1 MSFILFVIILSLA
14 MFFLYKAYPKIYKYL
29 IYCIFVTLITIMV
42 FLIILYPEEII
53 KATRRGIV
61 VWFQS
66 VLPSLLP
73 FFIGAELLIGLGV
86 VKFIGVLIE
95 PLVRPMFNVP
105 GEASFI
111 FAMSITSGYPM
122 GIKLTSDLR
131 KKNSITKV
139 DAQRIISFCSTS
151 GPLFMIGAVSIG
163 MFNNPMIGP
172 YIALAHYISAITVG
186 IIFRFYGETI
196 KLDNIQYTVGNKNI
210 LYKAFNEMIKAR
222 KKDGRP
228 FGKLLSDSVQSAIST
243 IVMVG
248 GFIVLFSVVIEE
260 IRLIGFLNILKRF
273 IQLTSLDNI
282 ISSEI
287 IEVLFTGFV
296 EITMGCKG
304 ASQLNNTSIISQIV
318 ICTMIISWSGISVH
332 AQAASMLNET
342 DINIKTYIISKF
354 MHSIISGIY
363 VYALI
368 KLSKYKS
375 FLSQQTVFNTYGVEK
390 IEFEWLDKMLF
401 SSKIFITIIITL
413 LLLGIIKSL
422 FPKKVPDSY

>member
-1 MSFILFVIILSLA
+1 

-260 IRLIGFLNILKRF
+260 IRLIGFFNILKRF

>member
-1 MSFILFVIILSLA
+1 

-260 IRLIGFLNILKRF
+260 IRLIGLFNILKRF